1 MDSNELYHHGIKG
14 QKWGVRKAKE
24 ISTNIHRRSMG
35 LPGNKDEA
43 IRNTGMNPAKRI
55 ATAAVGAHA
64 RSQGLSTKPLQEKSP
79 YSVRAQRKD
88 AKRRQYYLKDTEA
101 NSKWWKSEVD
111 RNIKSRNKMKKMSD
125 KELFDNID
133 DDELIVKGMGMD
145 KKSYRD
151 LLLKEANYEIKR
163 SRDAAKA
170 WTDAHDE
177 IMNAPLGKYTKRKDY
192 REVINRHLNANNNLY
207 EFEEV

>member
-1 MDSNELYHHGIKG
+1 MFSLKNSNELYHHGVKG
-14 QKWGVRKAKE
+14 QKWGVIRVKE
-24 ISTNIHRRSMG
+24 ISTNTHG
-35 LPGNKDEA
+35 K
-43 IRNTGMNPAKRI
+43 
-55 ATAAVGAHA
+55 
-64 RSQGLSTKPLQEKSP
+64 SQDLMTKP

-111 RNIKSRNKMKKMSD
+111 RNIKSRNEMKKMSD

>member
-1 MDSNELYHHGIKG
+1 MIQKKNELYHHGIKG

-24 ISTNIHRRSMG
+24 ISTNTHG
-35 LPGNKDEA
+35 K
-43 IRNTGMNPAKRI
+43 
-55 ATAAVGAHA
+55 
-64 RSQGLSTKPLQEKSP
+64 SQHLMTKP

-88 AKRRQYYLKDTEA
+88 AKKRQYYLKNTEA
-101 NSKWWKSEVD
+101 QSKWWKSEVD
-111 RNIKSRNKMKKMSD
+111 RNTKSRNEMKKMSD

-133 DDELIVKGMGMD
+133 DDKLIVKGMGMD
-145 KKSYRD
+145 KKSYRE
-151 LLLKEANYEIKR
+151 LLLKEADYEIKR

-177 IMNAPLGKYTKRKDY
+177 IMNAPLGKYTKYKHY

>member
-1 MDSNELYHHGIKG
+1 MDGNRNNSNELYHHGVKG
-14 QKWGVRKAKE
+14 QRWGVRKTKE

-79 YSVRAQRKD
+79 YSVRAQIKD
-88 AKRRQYYLKDTEA
+88 AKGRQRYLKSTEDQV
-101 NSKWWKSEVD
+101 K
-111 RNIKSRNKMKKMSD
+111 
-125 KELFDNID
+125 LF
-133 DDELIVKGMGMD
+133 K
-145 KKSYRD
+145 
-151 LLLKEANYEIKR
+151 
-163 SRDAAKA
+163 DAAKA

-177 IMNAPLGKYTKRKDY
+177 IMNAPLGKYTKYKDY
-192 REVINRHLNANNNLY
+192 QEVVRRHFNLNVNKDIHFL
-207 EFEEV
+207 